1 MKYNLALT
9 REIKI
14 KIDEVIFQRLIYP
27 KRKRSQN
34 RLVVQLF
41 KIRCKYTLYNSVTR
55 NWIIQF

>member
-27 KRKRSQN
+27 KGRD
-34 RLVVQLF
+34 L
-41 KIRCKYTLYNSVTR
+41 KIGL
-55 NWIIQF
+55 